1 MAGFNRNRRL
11 ISSES
16 AIHEGSARKS
26 PYLAIEDVEGL
37 IAMAQMSAIELHPWG
52 AREADP
58 LRPDWLVFDL
68 DPGEGVP
75 WVQVVKAAHE
85 VRDWL
90 RRLKLES
97 CCRTT
102 GGKGLHVVVPLAPRA
117 DWDQAKNFC
126 RAFAETIT
134 QAFPDRYLAHLKI
147 ADRRGKIAV
156 DWLRNGP
163 GATAIASYCPRARPG
178 ATVAT
183 PLAWDEVSARLK
195 PSAFAVQT
203 VPDRVAKLRGD
214 PWQGSATLKQ
224 HLPDPATKHRPQE
237 AAAPLKPQKVGKR
250 PVIVRAARPK
260 PRR

>member
-1 MAGFNRNRRL
+1 MPA
-11 ISSES
+11 
-16 AIHEGSARKS
+16 AIHEGSAAKS
-26 PYLAIEDVEGL
+26 PYLAIGDVEGL

-52 AREADP
+52 ASEADP
-58 LRPDWLVFDL
+58 LHPDWLVFDL

-75 WVQVVKAAHE
+75 WAQVVKAAHE

-97 CCRTT
+97 FCRTT
-102 GGKGLHVVVPLAPRA
+102 GGKGLHVVVPLEPKA

-156 DWLRNGP
+156 DWLRNGL
-163 GATAIASYCPRARPG
+163 GATAIASYCPRARPD
-178 ATVAT
+178 APVAT
-183 PLAWDEVSARLK
+183 PLAWDEVSTRLK
-195 PSAFAVQT
+195 PSRFT
-203 VPDRVAKLRGD
+203 VRTIPDRVAKLRAD
-214 PWQGSATLKQ
+214 PWQGFVALKQ
-224 HLPDPATKHRPQE
+224 HLPDLLPQHRTAERPASKNRQKSGKH
-237 AAAPLKPQKVGKR
+237 
-250 PVIVRAARPK
+250 PVIVYAAKPK